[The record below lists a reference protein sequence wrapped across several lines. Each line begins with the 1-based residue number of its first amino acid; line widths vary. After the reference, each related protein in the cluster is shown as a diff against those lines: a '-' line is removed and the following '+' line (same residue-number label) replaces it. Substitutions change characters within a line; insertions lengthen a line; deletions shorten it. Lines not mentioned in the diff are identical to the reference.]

1 MASRQRTSGLPRI
14 LAETNCLPILTLA
27 AAMQLQNARASPE
40 RLRNTLE
47 TGIMTT
53 QMNLST
59 AAPRP
64 NTVSPLRILI
74 AEDQPDVSEALRLL
88 LKGAGYITE
97 WANSPPRVLDALSRN
112 GFDAVL
118 LDLNYTRDTTSA
130 AEGFELIQRLRE
142 LDPTLPLI
150 AMTAWGSIE
159 IAVEAMRRGAGDF
172 VQKPWENSRLLSTLE
187 KQIEIGRQAR
197 QESER
202 LRRERAEHQEAREIQ
217 QSLLPKTLPEFQG
230 FEVAADW
237 LPARVVAGDYYD
249 VLKFSSARAALCIA
263 DVSGKG
269 LPAALLVSSVQAAVR
284 AFVHE
289 TVSPAALCMRVNAI
303 LCSHHLEGRFV
314 TFFFALLDREGGT
327 LSYSNA
333 GHNAPVLV
341 RADGS
346 LARLR
351 EGGPIL
357 GEFPD
362 APFEQASVPFGAGD
376 RLLMFTDG
384 VSEAHGPD
392 DAEFGEKRLES
403 LLREGR
409 GESASSLR
417 RRILCAVHEFRDRP
431 LEDDATLLLVAGH

>member
-1 MASRQRTSGLPRI
+1 M
-14 LAETNCLPILTLA
+14 
-27 AAMQLQNARASPE
+27 
-40 RLRNTLE
+40 
-47 TGIMTT
+47 
-53 QMNLST
+53 
-59 AAPRP
+59 
-64 NTVSPLRILI
+64 RILI

-88 LKGAGYITE
+88 LKGAGYTTE
-97 WANSPPRVLDALSRN
+97 WANSPGRVLEALSRN
-112 GFDAVL
+112 AFDAVL

-142 LDPTLPLI
+142 LDHTLPLI

-217 QSLLPKTLPEFQG
+217 QSLLPKTLPEFEG
-230 FEVAADW
+230 LEVATDW

-249 VLKFSSARAALCIA
+249 VLKFSATRAALCVA

-269 LPAALLVSSVQAAVR
+269 LPAALLVSTVQAAVR

-289 TVSPAALCMRVNAI
+289 TVSPGALCARVNAI

-314 TFFFALLDREGGT
+314 TFFFALIDRESGT
-327 LSYSNA
+327 LTYSNA
-333 GHNAPVLV
+333 GHNAPILV
-341 RADGS
+341 RGDGS
-346 LARLR
+346 LVRLR

-362 APFEQASVPFGAGD
+362 APFEQATVPFGAGD
-376 RLLMFTDG
+376 RLLIFTDG
-384 VSEAHGPD
+384 VSEAHGPGD
-392 DAEFGEKRLES
+392 VEFGEKRLEG
-403 LLREGR
+403 LLQDAR
-409 GESASSLR
+409 GESAAELR
-417 RRILCAVHEFRDRP
+417 RRILSAVHEFRDRP

>member
-1 MASRQRTSGLPRI
+1 MSTQLNHSSADSRPK
-14 LAETNCLPILTLA
+14 
-27 AAMQLQNARASPE
+27 
-40 RLRNTLE
+40 
-47 TGIMTT
+47 
-53 QMNLST
+53 
-59 AAPRP
+59 
-64 NTVSPLRILI
+64 TVSSLRILI

-88 LKGAGYITE
+88 LKGAGYTTE
-97 WANSPPRVLDALSRN
+97 WANSPARVLEALSRSP
-112 GFDAVL
+112 FDAVL

-142 LDPTLPLI
+142 LDHTLPLI

-172 VQKPWENSRLLSTLE
+172 VQKPWENARLLSTLE
-187 KQIEIGRQAR
+187 KQIELGRQAR

-202 LRRERAEHQEAREIQ
+202 RRRERAEHEEAREIQ
-217 QSLLPKTLPEFQG
+217 QSLLPKSLPEFEG
-230 FEVAADW
+230 LEVAADW

-249 VLKFSSARAALCIA
+249 VLKFSPARAALCIA

-269 LPAALLVSSVQAAVR
+269 LAAALLVSSVQAAVR
-284 AFVHE
+284 AFAHE

-314 TFFFALLDREGGT
+314 TFFFALVDREAGT
-327 LSYSNA
+327 LTYSNS

-341 RADGS
+341 RADGT

-362 APFEQASVPFGAGD
+362 VPFEQATIPFGAGD
-376 RLLMFTDG
+376 RLLLFTDG
-384 VSEAHGPD
+384 VSEAHGPG

-403 LLREGR
+403 LVQDGR
-409 GESASSLR
+409 GESAAALR
-417 RRILCAVHEFRDRP
+417 RRILSAVHEFRDRP

>member
-1 MASRQRTSGLPRI
+1 
-14 LAETNCLPILTLA
+14 
-27 AAMQLQNARASPE
+27 
-40 RLRNTLE
+40 
-47 TGIMTT
+47 MTT

-59 AAPRP
+59 AEPRP
-64 NTVSPLRILI
+64 IAVNPLRILI

-88 LKGAGYITE
+88 LKGAGYTTE
-97 WANSPPRVLDALSRN
+97 WANSPGRVLEALSRN
-112 GFDAVL
+112 AFDAVL

-142 LDPTLPLI
+142 LDHTLPLI

-202 LRRERAEHQEAREIQ
+202 LSRERAEHQEAREIQ
-217 QSLLPKTLPEFQG
+217 QSLLPKTLPEFEG
-230 FEVAADW
+230 MEVAADW

-249 VLKFSSARAALCIA
+249 VLKFSATRAALCVA

-269 LPAALLVSSVQAAVR
+269 LPAALLVSTVQAAVR

-289 TVSPAALCMRVNAI
+289 TVSPGALCARVNAI

-314 TFFFALLDREGGT
+314 TFFFALIDRESRT
-327 LSYSNA
+327 LNYSNA
-333 GHNAPVLV
+333 GHNAPILV
-341 RADGS
+341 RGDGS
-346 LARLR
+346 IVRLR

-362 APFEQASVPFGAGD
+362 APFEQATVPFGAGD
-376 RLLMFTDG
+376 RLLIFTDG
-384 VSEAHGPD
+384 VSEAHGPGD
-392 DAEFGEKRLES
+392 VEFGEKRLEG
-403 LLREGR
+403 LLQDAR
-409 GESASSLR
+409 GESAAELR
-417 RRILCAVHEFRDRP
+417 RRILSAVHEFRDRP